1 MVVIPARIAVNQADG
16 VTNVITAVNVLKPSV
31 IVVTV
36 ALIVL
41 PFVQI
46 VTKNVLTVQMPISVV
61 DVTDALT
68 VSVVKIYS
76 AVTVKHATN
85 VLIMFVLAVTDAH
98 LVQLFAPNVASIAII
113 VMIISAEVVIPVR
126 IVVKVTVGATTV
138 ITAVIVLKQFAIA
151 ETAVQIVQRY
161 APDVQRNV
169 ATVPVI
175 YAPTVAT
182 ANPASV
188 TTAGATTATFAE
200 IV

>member
-1 MVVIPARIAVNQADG
+1 MSAVNNTSVRIA
-16 VTNVITAVNVLKPSV
+16 KP
-31 IVVTV
+31 
-36 ALIVL
+36 
-41 PFVQI
+41 
-46 VTKNVLTVQMPISVV
+46 
-61 DVTDALT
+61 
-68 VSVVKIYS
+68 
-76 AVTVKHATN
+76 ATN
-85 VLIMFVLAVTDAH
+85 VQIMFVLVVTDAH
-98 LVQLFAPNVASIAII
+98 LVQLFAPNVASIVTTA
-113 VMIISAEVVIPVR
+113 MRISAVTVIPVR

-161 APDVQRNV
+161 APDVQRNA